1 MVKSGIIA
9 RQPILSRSGK
19 VYGYELLYRNS
30 STNTANVFDD
40 NQATSSVLVAALTTF
55 GLNKLIGDKKAF
67 INVGKDLLLDP
78 ILEIIPKERF
88 VLEILEDVEI
98 DEAAKERIAYLH
110 ALGYT
115 IAIDDL
121 NTQDELI
128 KNFEP
133 ILSMVHILKFD
144 ITQMTIESL
153 KEKMAFFKHYKVQFL
168 AEKVETQEE
177 YHAYKALGFDYF
189 QGYFFSKPDILK
201 KEKLDPSRA
210 LILRIT
216 TLLNDENVSIK
227 RIEAEF
233 SKSIDLT
240 INLLK
245 YLNSAYIG
253 TKNNITSISHAI
265 ALLGRTG
272 LARWL
277 TLFLYSDAKNNIFA
291 VPLLESSLFKA
302 KFMSELALALKLDAK
317 FQEKAYLTGMISLVD
332 TLLNTTFEEIFDE
345 ISFEEDIKTAI
356 TDKQGRLGKL
366 LHISDMASKG
376 DEKIFAIFAK
386 LGITQEKLEHI
397 LTACYAWLEKNK
409 DVA

>member
-1 MVKSGIIA
+1 M
-9 RQPILSRSGK
+9 
-19 VYGYELLYRNS
+19 
-30 STNTANVFDD
+30 
-40 NQATSSVLVAALTTF
+40 
-55 GLNKLIGDKKAF
+55 
-67 INVGKDLLLDP
+67 
-78 ILEIIPKERF
+78 
-88 VLEILEDVEI
+88 
-98 DEAAKERIAYLH
+98 
-110 ALGYT
+110 
-115 IAIDDL
+115 
-121 NTQDELI
+121 
-128 KNFEP
+128 
-133 ILSMVHILKFD
+133 
-144 ITQMTIESL
+144 
-153 KEKMAFFKHYKVQFL
+153 QFL

-265 ALLGRTG
+265 ALLGRAG

-302 KFMSELALALKLDAK
+302 KFMSEFALALKLDAK
-317 FQEKAYLTGMISLVD
+317 F
-332 TLLNTTFEEIFDE
+332 
-345 ISFEEDIKTAI
+345 
-356 TDKQGRLGKL
+356 
-366 LHISDMASKG
+366 
-376 DEKIFAIFAK
+376 
-386 LGITQEKLEHI
+386 
-397 LTACYAWLEKNK
+397 
-409 DVA
+409 

>member
-9 RQPILSRSGK
+9 RQPILSRSEK

-233 SKSIDLT
+233 SNPSTLP
-240 INLLK
+240 
-245 YLNSAYIG
+245 S
-253 TKNNITSISHAI
+253 TS
-265 ALLGRTG
+265 
-272 LARWL
+272 
-277 TLFLYSDAKNNIFA
+277 
-291 VPLLESSLFKA
+291 
-302 KFMSELALALKLDAK
+302 
-317 FQEKAYLTGMISLVD
+317 
-332 TLLNTTFEEIFDE
+332 
-345 ISFEEDIKTAI
+345 
-356 TDKQGRLGKL
+356 
-366 LHISDMASKG
+366 
-376 DEKIFAIFAK
+376 
-386 LGITQEKLEHI
+386 
-397 LTACYAWLEKNK
+397 
-409 DVA
+409 